1 MCKNLSSYSHRKAVN
16 HVGFTAINPTWFMAV
31 NKVVFLKISCITI

>member
-1 MCKNLSSYSHRKAVN
+1 MQDNNYDGTDFENPDRFATRRQAVN

-31 NKVVFLKISCITI
+31 N